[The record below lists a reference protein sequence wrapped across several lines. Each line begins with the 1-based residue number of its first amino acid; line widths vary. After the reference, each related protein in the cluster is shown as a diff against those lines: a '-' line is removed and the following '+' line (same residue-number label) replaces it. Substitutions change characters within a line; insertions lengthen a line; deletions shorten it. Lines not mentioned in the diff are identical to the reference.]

1 MASWNGNIFAVSG
14 TLWGEFTGHR
24 WISLTKISDAQIVSL
39 ICDWAND
46 WVNKRGAGDLR
57 RHRACYDVT
66 VMRLACRISIIIT
79 IISRCPEHMLARAL
93 SQFKEVF
100 PGKGISIIKIRR
112 PWDRFILTIEIPMPV
127 RKCLYIETALC
138 CLSSTSAPMRPI
150 YALN

>member
-1 MASWNGNIFAVSG
+1 MTSWNGNIFAVSG

-93 SQFKEVF
+93 SQFN
-100 PGKGISIIKIRR
+100 SLR
-112 PWDRFILTIEIPMPV
+112 PRQNGRHFQTTFSNAFSWMKMYQFRLRFHWSLLPRVELTIFQHWF
-127 RKCLYIETALC
+127 R
-138 CLSSTSAPMRPI
+138 
-150 YALN
+150 